1 MSHPSLHETT
11 RKFQLI
17 LFWPGFIFSLRNI
30 NVIMLWNKVL
40 LLSLVKSN
48 RMSVC
53 AFVWWTGIGQ
63 RRFYTN
69 AILGQDNTTLPKEI
83 VLRHTPPQNFLN
95 FKWRVVPSCS
105 PRGTF
110 VNFDWLIHQ
119 FEFSIVQPKTFIYR
133 RGNCVYHH
141 WGCKPI
147 YRSLSYPFRSLER
160 KTIELLSHLKLY
172 PDIGYI

>member
-1 MSHPSLHETT
+1 MGSIIYISLSHPSLHETT

-17 LFWPGFIFSLRNI
+17 LFWSGFIFSLRNI

-83 VLRHTPPQNFLN
+83 VLRHPPPQSF
-95 FKWRVVPSCS
+95 FKILSEGSYLLAPLEGHLWILIGWFIKLSFQSFNQKLSSTEEVIVCIII
-105 PRGTF
+105 GE
-110 VNFDWLIHQ
+110 VNQFIGHCLI
-119 FEFSIVQPKTFIYR
+119 P
-133 RGNCVYHH
+133 
-141 WGCKPI
+141 
-147 YRSLSYPFRSLER
+147 L
-160 KTIELLSHLKLY
+160 
-172 PDIGYI
+172 GYL